1 MGNRVSSMWCKN
13 SSLQIGDNTTNGKV
27 SNSGNKSNKNE
38 RNEQSHSR
46 SPSGFFKS
54 YGSRRMPLGCVS
66 RKSKSS
72 GQQVEKTK
80 MPAEECATIITT
92 TTLPI
97 ATTPINTLEL
107 ATTLATAIST
117 DTNIDTNAT
126 TIPTA
131 ATTTSTGTPK
141 AIITKPEIALS
152 QTNSRLAKT
161 TSETTK
167 LVSSSSARDEAVS
180 STIIRDIIASKS
192 ELSRRRAINMK
203 TNTLPRTTKT
213 TTPTAVV
220 ATPKSSRAVCM
231 ENAPKVTSISTIE
244 QEFAKL
250 IKAHNNSNNSNNKN
264 IDIDNNE
271 VCGVSNSS
279 NNNKNKEN
287 KNNDNYITSNS
298 KQLGLSVA
306 PTGTDTIA
314 TTRSA
319 LKTTTAATASTKIL
333 KSPVKVIIT
342 AADSSSDEGST
353 QSGGYQPMA
362 GLTNRPINH
371 VQPFMKMSDFSDSS
385 HSGVSSPAS
394 SLIENFHKKTG
405 NTPTTNVGA
414 GGSGGVVTVTTVT
427 TPGINGLTVGNCN
440 GSNGLSSAT
449 TTTVGRHINTSSSSS
464 VKETSSTSQH
474 QVVNSSTTT
483 RVEKKRLHHI
493 TSSSSSSTSSSST
506 SSSEMKTAALKR
518 DLSEI
523 KNSMSEITDLVGRNT
538 NNASSGGGLGSNKN
552 LAISASAHQPSIN
565 DLTQINALNSS
576 DAINK
581 LKKKIR
587 SSIEN
592 LVDSDAEPLVTF
604 PDTDDDH
611 HNLADL
617 VSASNGKLTT
627 NGLNG
632 SGKIVDTVK
641 FEEKRTKT
649 ESKTKVVADGFST
662 EQATSNLAEMKRLQT
677 GDIDYQEAKAA
688 AAMRNRTEMD
698 GVKTEENAAVIQEAL
713 SLRTGDITQQ
723 ASNNVAAASIK
734 VQSDTFSADKKA
746 ISQSQQSQTM
756 TSNGIISQEKHMSSA
771 SQANYTMTHK
781 GVSSSGSSM
790 ISSTSSALIKLHDLK
805 LDDLKALTSG
815 SGQREIEQAIAKY
828 SRVLTSFVNTLED
841 SKAAQ
846 EKSLYLEKINE
857 VMQRAWAVPTHGHEL
872 GYSLCNSLRNSGGL
886 DLLMKNCVQGDM
898 KIKFSSAKLLE
909 QCLTTENRTHVV
921 DNGLDKV
928 VNVACMCTKEPNT
941 EHSRVGTGIL
951 EHLFKHSEGTCSDV
965 IKLGGLDAV
974 LFECRTNDVETL
986 RHCASALANLSLYG
1000 GAENQEAMI
1009 FRKVP
1014 MWLFPLAFHD
1024 DDNIKY
1030 YACLAIAVL
1039 VANKEIEAEVLKSG
1053 CLDLVEPFVTTHDP
1067 SEFARSNLAHAHG
1080 QSKHWLERLVPV
1092 LSSNREEARN
1102 LAAFHFCMEAGIKRE
1117 QGNTEIFR
1125 DIGAIEALKTVA
1137 SCPNAIASKF
1147 AAQALRLIGETVP
1160 HKLSQQVPL
1169 WSVEDVQEWVKQIN
1183 FGQFVKQFEE
1193 SQVDG
1198 DLLLKLNEENLRD
1211 DIGIANGILLKRFER
1226 ELQNLKRMA
1235 DYSSKDTAKMHHF
1248 LAEIGSEYC
1257 TYTYA
1262 MLNAGI
1268 DRNSLPQLNEDM
1280 LIAECG
1286 IKNSIHRLRILNAVK
1301 NLENSLPSS
1310 SEENMA
1316 KTLDV
1321 FVSYRRSNGS
1331 QLASLLKVHL
1341 QLRGFSV
1348 FIDVERLEAGK
1359 FDNGLLNSIRQAKN
1373 FVLVLTPNALQRCVD
1388 DDDGKDW
1395 VHREIVAAL
1404 KSNCNIIPIIDQ
1416 QFMWPETDRLPEDM
1430 RSVCHFNGVTWIHDY
1445 QDACIDKLERFMRG
1459 EKNLDRLVGI
1469 PSTPGSVTYQRMHSN
1484 DSDYQ
1489 QSVGG
1494 GSVGG
1499 GVNGVV
1505 CVGGAGGAA
1514 NSSGQANHQANR
1526 YRQSPSPARQRIGGS
1541 CGPLGSNGQLS
1552 MFGRGS
1558 KRNLITPY
1566 RTQQTMAQPKALLM
1580 GGSMQNM
1587 SPTGYRP
1594 PRRSSASGINNGNSN
1609 GVTAGA
1615 AANYRSHSVDELL
1628 DTTDGLGSNDRIADM
1643 AARVTAGSTALTNAS
1658 STSTLQPGNDYASSV
1673 GSLSEFSNEAP
1684 QTVARREKS
1693 ANIPPNAQHRKSRSL
1708 DHFLDDKTLALVVAS
1723 KPQPAPMEGTQSM
1736 QNLATPATPDLKRGT
1751 RTQPLTQRGDSVSTS
1766 SAATT
1771 PEPADIGVR
1780 KTHGGGGM
1788 LPLTRRSPEGVS
1800 STDDAQSLRSSNT
1813 SCGSM
1818 FRSQVRASAHTHRGS
1833 QNSGKT
1839 STSSLSS
1846 NAPGNNTHSTNNNNN
1861 ANNKTI
1867 LNRTIKKVRSLMKK
1881 P

>member
-1 MGNRVSSMWCKN
+1 MAV
-13 SSLQIGDNTTNGKV
+13 
-27 SNSGNKSNKNE
+27 KST
-38 RNEQSHSR
+38 R
-46 SPSGFFKS
+46 SP
-54 YGSRRMPLGCVS
+54 LIT
-66 RKSKSS
+66 
-72 GQQVEKTK
+72 QQQPQIVPT
-80 MPAEECATIITT
+80 PTT
-92 TTLPI
+92 TTTMPG
-97 ATTPINTLEL
+97 
-107 ATTLATAIST
+107 TTLR
-117 DTNIDTNAT
+117 
-126 TIPTA
+126 
-131 ATTTSTGTPK
+131 
-141 AIITKPEIALS
+141 
-152 QTNSRLAKT
+152 SRL
-161 TSETTK
+161 
-167 LVSSSSARDEAVS
+167 
-180 STIIRDIIASKS
+180 IF
-192 ELSRRRAINMK
+192 
-203 TNTLPRTTKT
+203 PR
-213 TTPTAVV
+213 
-220 ATPKSSRAVCM
+220 S
-231 ENAPKVTSISTIE
+231 
-244 QEFAKL
+244 
-250 IKAHNNSNNSNNKN
+250 HHH
-264 IDIDNNE
+264 
-271 VCGVSNSS
+271 
-279 NNNKNKEN
+279 
-287 KNNDNYITSNS
+287 
-298 KQLGLSVA
+298 
-306 PTGTDTIA
+306 
-314 TTRSA
+314 
-319 LKTTTAATASTKIL
+319 
-333 KSPVKVIIT
+333 
-342 AADSSSDEGST
+342 T
-353 QSGGYQPMA
+353 Q
-362 GLTNRPINH
+362 
-371 VQPFMKMSDFSDSS
+371 MSDFSDSS

-394 SLIENFHKKTG
+394 SLIENFHKKNG
-405 NTPTTNVGA
+405 STPTTTNVGA
-414 GGSGGVVTVTTVT
+414 GVGGGGVVTVTTVT
-427 TPGINGLTVGNCN
+427 TPAINGLTVGNCN

-538 NNASSGGGLGSNKN
+538 NNASSGGLGSNKN

-617 VSASNGKLTT
+617 VSASNGKLTA

-790 ISSTSSALIKLHDLK
+790 ISSSSQMSATNGALIKLHDLK

-828 SRVLTSFVNTLED
+828 SHVLTSFVNTLED

-846 EKSLYLEKINE
+846 EKSMYLEKINE

-921 DNGLDKV
+921 DNGLDRV

-1211 DIGIANGILLKRFER
+1211 DIGISNGILLKRFER
-1226 ELQNLKRMA
+1226 ELQILKRMA
-1235 DYSSKDTAKMHHF
+1235 DYSSKDAPKMHQF

-1404 KSNCNIIPIIDQ
+1404 KANCNIIPIIDQ

-1469 PSTPGSVTYQRMHSN
+1469 PSTPGSATYQRMHSN
-1484 DSDYQ
+1484 ESDYQ

-1499 GVNGVV
+1499 GGSGVV
-1505 CVGGAGGAA
+1505 CCSGAGGAA
-1514 NSSGQANHQANR
+1514 NSSGQAANHQANR

-1558 KRNLITPY
+1558 KRNLMTPY
-1566 RTQQTMAQPKALLM
+1566 RTQQTIAQPKALLM

-1587 SPTGYRP
+1587 SPAGYRP

-1609 GVTAGA
+1609 A
-1615 AANYRSHSVDELL
+1615 AATGGASNYRSHSVNELL

-1658 STSTLQPGNDYASSV
+1658 STSTLQPGNDYSSSV
-1673 GSLSEFSNEAP
+1673 GSLSEFPGDAP
-1684 QTVARREKS
+1684 VARREKS

-1708 DHFLDDKTLALVVAS
+1708 DHFLDEKTLALVVA

-1736 QNLATPATPDLKRGT
+1736 QNLATPPTPDLNRGT
-1751 RTQPLTQRGDSVSTS
+1751 RTQPLAQRAGDSVSSS

-1771 PEPADIGVR
+1771 PEPADVGLR
-1780 KTHGGGGM
+1780 KPHGGM
-1788 LPLTRRSPEGVS
+1788 LPVTRRSPEGVS
-1800 STDDAQSLRSSNT
+1800 STEDTQSLRSSNT

-1846 NAPGNNTHSTNNNNN
+1846 NAAGNTHNNNNNNNN

-1867 LNRTIKKVRSLMKK
+1867 LNRTIKKVRSLMKNNDLDDDEIRDLILAK
-1881 P
+1881 TTTPSSSRIIIW